1 MSKTPHASGSAD
13 LPDRATNPPPAG
25 SPGAGSAPASLSV
38 QKVREFLRRVGPAG
52 PLAIVAG
59 TLPALGG
66 FLLLGL
72 LGVVGPWLAAHDGAG
87 VAVYIAGF
95 SVAAGLAVLPTYA
108 QAVLGGWSFGLAGGT
123 AAALAG
129 FGGAALIGYAVAR
142 RASGDRVV
150 ALIESNPKW
159 DAVYRALI
167 RGGFWKTLLIV
178 ILVRVPSSP
187 FALTN
192 LVMAATRV
200 PLPTYILGTLLGMA
214 PRTIAAVFIGAH
226 MAELDFGQARNVW
239 LVVGG
244 IVGILI
250 AFAIINQIA
259 NSAIARVTASGDSAV
274 AATEP

>member
-1 MSKTPHASGSAD
+1 MSKTPHASKPAV
-13 LPDRATNPPPAG
+13 LPDRTTDPSPASPPRE
-25 SPGAGSAPASLSV
+25 GSAVASLSFR
-38 QKVREFLRRVGPAG
+38 KIREFLGRIGPAG
-52 PLAIVAG
+52 PLAVIAG

-72 LGVVGPWLAAHDGAG
+72 LGVVGPWLAGHDGVG

-95 SVAAGLAVLPTYA
+95 SVAAGLALLPTYA

-129 FGGAALIGYAVAR
+129 FGGAALIGYAIAR

-150 ALIESNPKW
+150 TLIESNPKW

-167 RGGFWKTLLIV
+167 RSGFWKTLLIV

-214 PRTIAAVFIGAH
+214 PRTIAAVFIGSH
-226 MAELDFGQARNVW
+226 MAELDFGQARNIW

-259 NSAIARVTASGDSAV
+259 NNAIARVTAGGDDAI
-274 AATEP
+274 AAAER